1 MAEKHDPEVI
11 EKLRHEFKSLPL
23 KWIALIEVPGERFF
37 DVSMAALQVLVN
49 EQDYH
54 GVYITLNRPYSNI
67 AEMILEN
74 GINSEKLY
82 FIDGVS
88 KQNLRPNELKRND
101 KVIYIESIKSLTD
114 LSIALTQVFPKIES
128 EKKFLFLDSISTLLI
143 FNSPEVIGR
152 FSHAL
157 TAKMRALGV
166 SGAIISI
173 PSDTE
178 PAIRQMLSALC
189 DKVIKI

>member
-11 EKLRHEFKSLPL
+11 EKLRHEFKGLPL
-23 KWIALIEVPGERFF
+23 KWIALIEVPGEKFF

-49 EQDYH
+49 EQDYR
-54 GVYITLNRPYSNI
+54 GVYITLNRPYSNM
-67 AEMILEN
+67 AQMISDN
-74 GINSEKLY
+74 DINSEKLY

-88 KQNLRPNELKRND
+88 KQNLRPNELKRD
-101 KVIYIESIKSLTD
+101 EKVIYIESIKSLTD
-114 LSIALTQVFPKIES
+114 LSIALTQVIPKIEA

-166 SGAIISI
+166 SGAIVSI